1 MAACGDRSDLMVS
14 TLMRNRRAFVVGL
27 ASMALLSACA
37 AGDAL
42 PSSKQAESS
51 SASEAPSTSPT
62 AADVMP
68 TLAASPMAGVSVI
81 PHEPTGPV
89 IDGEPVSDEFD
100 DGTFRLVLTVGQDRY
115 RAGQLIDVN
124 ATVTYLG
131 PADSWIVR
139 GSESGLVGFGIN
151 SASLPVQI
159 SPGFTSACS
168 RYEFTRGVPVD
179 FPFSKLNGSGGPY
192 TLDEFYR
199 AYLSS
204 DELRLP
210 VGSWTIT
217 AAGSIGACGDEY
229 HELWASVRV
238 EVEP

>member
-1 MAACGDRSDLMVS
+1 MSALRLDEREQ
-14 TLMRNRRAFVVGL
+14 TLMRNRWAFVVGL
-27 ASMALLSACA
+27 ASMTLLSACA
-37 AGDAL
+37 TGGAL
-42 PSSKQAESS
+42 ASARHAETL

-62 AADVMP
+62 ATDVMP
-68 TLAASPMAGVSVI
+68 TLAGSPKARISVI
-81 PHEPTGPV
+81 PDEPTGPV

-100 DGTFRLVLTVGQDRY
+100 DGTYRLVLTAGQDRY
-115 RAGQLIDVN
+115 RAGQLIDVI

-168 RYEFTRGVPVD
+168 RYEFTRGVGVD
-179 FPFSKLNGSGGPY
+179 FPFSKLSGFGGPDSVND
-192 TLDEFYR
+192 LYR
-199 AYLSS
+199 AYIAS

-210 VGSWTIT
+210 AGSWTIT
-217 AAGSIGACGDEY
+217 AVGSIGACGDEY
-229 HELWASVRV
+229 HELWASVTV